1 VADTSALRLIHAAVE
16 HLTGLEGQDPMLVIE
31 MSQHMLSDAINAQYH
46 GGGTMRPM
54 TYYVNRY
61 CDVLDSPADA
71 DRIATAILDEG
82 AS

>member
-1 VADTSALRLIHAAVE
+1 MADTGTLRLVYAAVE
-16 HLTGLEGQDPMLVIE
+16 HLTGLKGQDRTLIIE

-54 TYYVNRY
+54 AYYVNRY
-61 CDVLDSPADA
+61 CDVLDSPGDA
-71 DRIATAILDEG
+71 DRIATAILDEV